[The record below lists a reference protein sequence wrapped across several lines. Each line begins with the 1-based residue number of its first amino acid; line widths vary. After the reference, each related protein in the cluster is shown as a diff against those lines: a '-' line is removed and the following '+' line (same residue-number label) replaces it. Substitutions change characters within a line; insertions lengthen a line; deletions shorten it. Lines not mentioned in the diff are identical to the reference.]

1 MAARGG
7 QTAAYARLY
16 GSMLSQAATLSY
28 IDTFWI
34 LGIATGIMF
43 VLSFLLRKNHLH
55 KPDPATLAH

>member
-1 MAARGG
+1 
-7 QTAAYARLY
+7 
-16 GSMLSQAATLSY
+16 MLSQAATLSY